1 MDDLGQIDPQ
11 WPIAFAI
18 VTLVKTVNSSASTR
32 AYLVLT
38 SVPDTAGRF
47 GDFGGRF
54 VPETLTRAL
63 EQLTDEYEKAKKDPE
78 FQRELKGLLKTFV
91 GRPSPLYHA
100 KRLSGIVGGAQ
111 IWLKREDLN
120 HTGAHKINNTI
131 GQALLT
137 LRMGK
142 GRVIAETGAGQHG
155 VATATA
161 CAHFG
166 LPCAIYMGSE
176 DIRRQKPNVFSMR
189 LLGAEICPVESGSK
203 TLRDAVNEAL
213 RDWMSSVEDTHY
225 IIGSVIG
232 PHPFP
237 MMVRDFQAVI
247 GQETREQCV
256 DSFERLPDCVVA
268 CVGGGSNAAG
278 MFYPFIEDDEVK
290 LVGVEAGGRSNQP
303 GEHASPL
310 TYGKP
315 GVLQGTFSYV
325 MQDDDGQTCDVH
337 SISAGLDYP
346 GVGPEHSYWKD
357 SGRVSYS
364 ECGDDTAMTAFDK
377 LATTE
382 GIIPALESSH
392 AVARGIE
399 VAAKMSSD
407 QHLVI
412 CLSGRGDKDA
422 MEIARLRGETW

>member
-1 MDDLGQIDPQ
+1 M
-11 WPIAFAI
+11 
-18 VTLVKTVNSSASTR
+18 
-32 AYLVLT
+32 LT
-38 SVPDTAGRF
+38 SVPDRQGRF

-63 EQLTDEYEKAKKDPE
+63 EQLTDEYDKAKKDPE
-78 FQRELKGLLKTFV
+78 FQRELDGLLKTFV

-100 KRLSGIVGGAQ
+100 KRLSEIVGGAQ

-131 GQALLT
+131 GQTLLT
-137 LRMGK
+137 MRMGK
-142 GRVIAETGAGQHG
+142 TRVIAETGAGQHG

-166 LPCAIYMGSE
+166 LPCVVYMGSE

-237 MMVRDFQAVI
+237 VMVRDFQAVI
-247 GQETREQCV
+247 GRETREQCR
-256 DSFERLPDCVVA
+256 DSFDRLPDCVVA

-278 MFYPFIEDDEVK
+278 MFYPFIDDDDVK
-290 LVGVEAGGRSNQP
+290 LVGVEAGGRSSQP
-303 GEHASPL
+303 GDHASPL
-310 TYGKP
+310 THGKP

-357 SGRVSYS
+357 TGRVSYS
-364 ECGDDTAMTAFDK
+364 DCGDTAALEAFDK
-377 LATTE
+377 LARTE
-382 GIIPALESSH
+382 GIIPALETSH
-392 AVARGIE
+392 AVAKAIDLAGQMP
-399 VAAKMSSD
+399 AD
-407 QHLVI
+407 QHLVV